1 MFYLAKVLQ
10 AVGLVDVGYA
20 VYAGMRDGLSPSPLP
35 VLVGLALFYAG
46 RLVERRT

>member
-1 MFYLAKVLQ
+1 VFFLAKVLQ

-20 VYAGMRDGLSPSPLP
+20 IYAGMRDGASPSPLP

-46 RLVERRT
+46 RLVERRA